1 MDGVDKMMRLEK
13 EEAEAKASKL
23 KALTSCQARLDK
35 VSKQVTS
42 LTSDARVLTLEVA
55 SLRYELETL
64 SHVEPK

>member
-1 MDGVDKMMRLEK
+1 MDGVEKMMRLDK
-13 EEAEAKASKL
+13 EEVESNAIKL

-35 VSKQVTS
+35 LSKQVTS

>member
-13 EEAEAKASKL
+13 EEAKIMADKL
-23 KALTSCQARLDK
+23 KALTSCQSRLDK
-35 VSKQVTS
+35 LSKQVTS
-42 LTSDARVLTLEVA
+42 LTADARVLTLEVA